1 MKDKNFDETLK
12 ENLTEEEI
20 RKIKEL
26 KRKTEQQKKMEY
38 VRKFKRTIEN
48 L

>member
-1 MKDKNFDETLK
+1 MKDRDSSEDLK
-12 ENLTEEEI
+12 EHLTEEEI
-20 RKIKEL
+20 RKIKES

-38 VRKFKRTIEN
+38 VRKFRRTIEN